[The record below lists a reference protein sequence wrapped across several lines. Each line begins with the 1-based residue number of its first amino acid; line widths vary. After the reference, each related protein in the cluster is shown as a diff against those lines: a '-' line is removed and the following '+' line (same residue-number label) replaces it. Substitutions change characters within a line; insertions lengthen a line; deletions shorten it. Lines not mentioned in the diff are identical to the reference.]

1 MYAKRGTT
9 LNVVVRRKLAV
20 TAFLVF
26 LADYLTKHAAVKYL
40 IEGPIEILG
49 NVFKLQLVFN
59 TGAAFSIAT
68 NATIFLSGFSMVVA
82 AGILYFM
89 ARVDSMKWALALG
102 LVLGGIFGNLSDR
115 IFREPYGLQGAVV
128 DWISVLSWPTF
139 NIADSAVV
147 VGVLLIVNLIW
158 KKVPPR
164 LVTK

>member
-1 MYAKRGTT
+1 M
-9 LNVVVRRKLAV
+9 

-68 NATIFLSGFSMVVA
+68 NATIFLSVFSMSAA
-82 AGILYFM
+82 AGILYF
-89 ARVDSMKWALALG
+89 ASRVDSIKWALGLG
-102 LVLGGIFGNLSDR
+102 LVLGGIFGNLTDR

-139 NIADSAVV
+139 NVADSAVV

-158 KKVPPR
+158 RKVPPR

>member
-1 MYAKRGTT
+1 
-9 LNVVVRRKLAV
+9 V

-40 IEGPIEILG
+40 IEGPFEILG

-68 NATIFLSGFSMVVA
+68 NATIFLSVFSMSAA
-82 AGILYFM
+82 AGILYF
-89 ARVDSMKWALALG
+89 ASRVDSVKWALGLG
-102 LVLGGIFGNLSDR
+102 LVLGGIFGNLTDR

-158 KKVPPR
+158 RKVPPR

>member
-1 MYAKRGTT
+1 
-9 LNVVVRRKLAV
+9 V

-40 IEGPIEILG
+40 IEGPFEILG

-68 NATIFLSGFSMVVA
+68 NATIFLSVFSMSAA
-82 AGILYFM
+82 AGILYF
-89 ARVDSMKWALALG
+89 ASRVDSNKWALGLG
-102 LVLGGIFGNLSDR
+102 LVLGGIFGNLTDR

-139 NIADSAVV
+139 NVADSAVV

-158 KKVPPR
+158 RKVPPR

>member
-1 MYAKRGTT
+1 
-9 LNVVVRRKLAV
+9 LAV

-40 IEGPIEILG
+40 IEGPFEILG

-68 NATIFLSGFSMVVA
+68 NATIFLSVFSMSAA
-82 AGILYFM
+82 AGILYF
-89 ARVDSMKWALALG
+89 ASRVDSVKWALGLG
-102 LVLGGIFGNLSDR
+102 LVLGGIFGNLTDR

-139 NIADSAVV
+139 NVADSAVV

-158 KKVPPR
+158 RKVPPR

>member
-1 MYAKRGTT
+1 M
-9 LNVVVRRKLAV
+9 

-26 LADYLTKHAAVKYL
+26 LADYLTKYAAVKYL
-40 IEGPIEILG
+40 IEGPFEIFG
-49 NVFKLQLVFN
+49 NTFKLQLVFN

-68 NATIFLSGFSMVVA
+68 NATIFLSVFSMSAA
-82 AGILYFM
+82 AGILYF
-89 ARVDSMKWALALG
+89 ASRVDSIIWALGLG

-147 VGVLLIVNLIW
+147 VGVLLIVSLIW

>member
-1 MYAKRGTT
+1 M
-9 LNVVVRRKLAV
+9 

-40 IEGPIEILG
+40 IEGPFEILG

-68 NATIFLSGFSMVVA
+68 NATIFLSVFSMSAA
-82 AGILYFM
+82 AGILYF
-89 ARVDSMKWALALG
+89 ASRVDSIKWALGLG
-102 LVLGGIFGNLSDR
+102 LVLGGIFGNLTDR

-139 NIADSAVV
+139 NVADSAVV

-158 KKVPPR
+158 RKVPPR

>member
-1 MYAKRGTT
+1 M
-9 LNVVVRRKLAV
+9 

-40 IEGPIEILG
+40 IEGPIEVLG

-89 ARVDSMKWALALG
+89 ARVDSMKWTLALG

-147 VGVLLIVNLIW
+147 VGVLLVVNLIW

>member
-1 MYAKRGTT
+1 M
-9 LNVVVRRKLAV
+9 

-26 LADYLTKHAAVKYL
+26 LADYSTKYAAVKYL
-40 IEGPIEILG
+40 IEEPFEIFG
-49 NVFKLQLVFN
+49 NLFKFQLVFN

-82 AGILYFM
+82 AGILYFVT
-89 ARVDSMKWALALG
+89 RVDSMKWALALG

-164 LVTK
+164 LFTK